1 MPCANG
7 CTRHRPHRSVRHARE
22 QALWSVGSRESRARR
37 ARAPTVDRERAAHVT
52 KSSIS
57 MGSMYMHRLVRDG
70 LARSRWDHQ
79 PGDSLRAPA
88 SGMAGQGC
96 KQERLWAG
104 VGRET
109 MLSRHAQGLRMGYP
123 SSRRVQPAHSRR
135 DGARARRFQNLCG
148 TSGYRVNSRGNPAA
162 VRGRR
167 SEYIIARPDSAR
179 HRHAT
184 LLWGA
189 RPASRRRMRGLQS
202 LHRASGRSGPDR

>member
-1 MPCANG
+1 MHVSRHNG
-7 CTRHRPHRSVRHARE
+7 VWA
-22 QALWSVGSRESRARR
+22 RESRGRNAR
-37 ARAPTVDRERAAHVT
+37 ARQQSIASERRTSRNRPSQWGRCTCTGSSGTDTHEAVGITNLVTAFGHLRAAWQDRGV
-52 KSSIS
+52 S
-57 MGSMYMHRLVRDG
+57 
-70 LARSRWDHQ
+70 RS
-79 PGDSLRAPA
+79 
-88 SGMAGQGC
+88 
-96 KQERLWAG
+96 ERAG

-148 TSGYRVNSRGNPAA
+148 TSGYRVNSHRNPAA

-167 SEYIIARPDSAR
+167 SECIIARPESAR

-189 RPASRRRMRGLQS
+189 RPASRRRRGGFQS
-202 LHRASGRSGPDR
+202 LPCASGGAAPDR